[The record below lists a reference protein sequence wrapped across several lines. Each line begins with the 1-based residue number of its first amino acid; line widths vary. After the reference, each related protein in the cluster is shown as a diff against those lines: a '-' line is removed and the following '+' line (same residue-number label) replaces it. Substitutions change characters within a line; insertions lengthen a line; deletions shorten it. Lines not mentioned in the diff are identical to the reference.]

1 MFVKIEKIE
10 QPDGWTPPDPKQAT
24 VGSAGY
30 DLVSASRDVI
40 ICVSGQTV
48 MVPTGIKI
56 GLGMG
61 YEAQIRSRSGLAA
74 AKRVM
79 VLNSPGTIDSD
90 YRGEI
95 NVIIMNFGTEPFVIN
110 RGDRIAQM
118 VVARY
123 ERVKF
128 VDGILDDTDR
138 GNGGFGST
146 GTRAFDVA

>member
-1 MFVKIEKIE
+1 MFVKIERIE
-10 QPDGWTPPDPKQAT
+10 QADGWTPPDPHQAT
-24 VGSAGY
+24 PGSAGY

-40 ICVSGQTV
+40 VVLPGHSS

-74 AKRVM
+74 KKRVM